1 MNAGWRWLTDGSHW
15 TGADGVW
22 TRLGEHLW
30 YTLLALVIAAVI
42 ALPIGAL
49 IGHTGKGTALVT
61 GLANALRAIPTFGLL
76 ILLALYGLTNLRG
89 EFALLGPTIV
99 VLVILAIPPIL
110 SNTYAGIA
118 AVDPAV
124 RDAAKGMG
132 MTGRGAL
139 FRVELPL
146 ALPLILS
153 GLRSAFLQVVAT
165 ATIAAFVSLGGFG
178 RYVVDGLAQQDY
190 AKVVGGA
197 VLVALLAIIGD
208 RLIALVGHF
217 VVSPGL
223 TGRRVSGR
231 ATTADLVVPAESDK
245 PQDSEAA
252 VLRTVDAGGKH

>member
-1 MNAGWRWLTDGSHW
+1 MTGGWQWLTDGSHW

-49 IGHTGKGTALVT
+49 IGHTGKGTGLVT

-231 ATTADLVVPAESDK
+231 ATTADLAVPAESEG

-252 VLRTVDAGGKH
+252 VLRTVDAGHKH